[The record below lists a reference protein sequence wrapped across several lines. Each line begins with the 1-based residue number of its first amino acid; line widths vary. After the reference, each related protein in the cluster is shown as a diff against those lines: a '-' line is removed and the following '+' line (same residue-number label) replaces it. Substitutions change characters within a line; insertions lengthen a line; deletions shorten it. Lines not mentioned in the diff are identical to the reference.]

1 MIISVLIKHANV
13 VCLSCYNNTEGLSNR
28 TQSVWKNK
36 CAARTPFYVMSGS
49 SGYRPEVVIFI
60 IVIMFL
66 RP

>member
-1 MIISVLIKHANV
+1 MWFVYRVIITVH
-13 VCLSCYNNTEGLSNR
+13 TEGLSNR

-36 CAARTPFYVMSGS
+36 CATPTPFYVMSGS